1 MADQIDERS
10 NKEPFLSILN
20 SFPVINPGGYGE
32 ICAGRRLI
40 YASLG
45 TLYNNNPQHYEK
57 LIDAFKAIGSKD
69 FCDFTFVVSTG
80 DIVFDYFATKRRL
93 LMPENIVLVRSA
105 PQIDILKRAS
115 LFVTHSGQNST
126 SEAVHYAV
134 PMLCLPIA
142 FDQPLVAYR
151 IAQELGLGIVLDIEK
166 ATHLD
171 ITKAMRT
178 IIDDNSYRERAI
190 KYSNYSWQSPGH
202 INGVKL
208 IMQTLI

>member
-10 NKEPFLSILN
+10 SKEPFLSILN
-20 SFPVINPGGYGE
+20 SFPVINPGGYNE
-32 ICAGRRLI
+32 ICADRRLI

-57 LIDAFKAIGSKD
+57 LIDAFKEFGKD
-69 FCDFTFVVSTG
+69 EFTFVVSTG
-80 DIVFDYFATKRRL
+80 DLVFDYFASKSK
-93 LMPENIVLVRSA
+93 PENILLVRSA

-151 IAQELGLGIVLDIEK
+151 IAQELGLGIMLNIEK
-166 ATHLD
+166 VTHLD
-171 ITKAMRT
+171 IAKAMHK
-178 IIDDNSYRERAI
+178 IIDDNSYHERAI
-190 KYSNYSWQSPGH
+190 KYSNYSWQSPGN
-202 INGVKL
+202 IKGVEL
-208 IMQTLI
+208 IMQTLA